1 MNISARSMSR
11 NFTIAVLAIGVL
23 TAFTASDALE
33 ALQEKFQAG
42 GVFRA
47 EMDHSYRDSFTGETT
62 VTKGTIWL
70 AKDGY
75 KVETADQT
83 ILVHKGTSR
92 VYNRSRKQL
101 ILSDYHP
108 EEDDFA
114 PSRFFDNDG
123 GAFTAT
129 DRVVEGRTSIQI
141 KFTDPFDLLRSA
153 TIQIGTGGMPLSI
166 AAEDQA
172 DNRMTTRFNS
182 GRFQA
187 DSIGVFRINLPAGIE
202 LIDLREN

>member
-1 MNISARSMSR
+1 MSR
-11 NFTIAVLAIGVL
+11 NFAIAILTIGVL
-23 TAFTASDALE
+23 TAFTASDALTS
-33 ALQEKFQAG
+33 LQEKFRSG

-47 EMDHSYRDSFTGETT
+47 EMDHSYRDSFTGETS

-70 AKDGY
+70 TKDGY
-75 KVETADQT
+75 KVETSDQT
-83 ILVHKGTSR
+83 IVVHKGISR

-101 ILSDYHP
+101 ILSNYHP

-123 GAFTAT
+123 NAFTAT

-153 TIQIGTGGMPLSI
+153 TIQIGAGGLPLSI

-182 GRFQA
+182 GRFLT
-187 DSIGVFRINLPAGIE
+187 DSTGVFRIDLPSGIE
-202 LIDLREN
+202 LIDLRDN

>member
-1 MNISARSMSR
+1 MSR

-23 TAFTASDALE
+23 TAFTASDALKS
-33 ALQEKFQAG
+33 LQAKFESG

-75 KVETADQT
+75 KVETSDQT

-187 DSIGVFRINLPAGIE
+187 DSIGVFRITFPAGIE

>member
-1 MNISARSMSR
+1 MSR
-11 NFTIAVLAIGVL
+11 NLTIAVLAIGVL
-23 TAFTASDALE
+23 TAFTASDALKT
-33 ALQEKFQAG
+33 LQSKFQSG

-62 VTKGTIWL
+62 VTRGTIWL

-83 ILVHKGTSR
+83 ILVHKGISR

-101 ILSDYHP
+101 ILSNYHP

-123 GAFTAT
+123 SAFTAT
-129 DRVVEGRTSIQI
+129 DRVVEGRTQIQI

-153 TIQIGTGGMPLSI
+153 TIQIGAGGMPLSI
-166 AAEDQA
+166 SAEDQA
-172 DNRMTTRFNS
+172 DNRMTTRFTS

-187 DSIGVFRINLPAGIE
+187 DSIGVFRIDLPSGIE
-202 LIDLREN
+202 RIDLRDN

>member
-1 MNISARSMSR
+1 MSR
-11 NFTIAVLAIGVL
+11 NLTIALLSIGVL
-23 TAFTASDALE
+23 TAFTASDALQS
-33 ALQEKFQAG
+33 LQAKFESG

-75 KVETADQT
+75 KVETGDQT
-83 ILVHKGTSR
+83 ILVHKGTSK
-92 VYNRSRKQL
+92 VYNRTRKQL
-101 ILSDYHP
+101 ILSNYHP

-114 PSRFFDNDG
+114 PSRFFDNESG
-123 GAFTAT
+123 TFTAV
-129 DRVVEGRTSIQI
+129 DRVVEGRTTIQI

-166 AAEDQA
+166 SAEDQA
-172 DNRMTTRFNS
+172 DNRMTTRFNA

-187 DSIGVFRINLPAGIE
+187 DSIGVFKIHLPTGVEI
-202 LIDLREN
+202 IDLRED

>member
-1 MNISARSMSR
+1 MSR
-11 NFTIAVLAIGVL
+11 NLTIAVLAIGVL
-23 TAFTASDALE
+23 SAFTASDALK
-33 ALQEKFQAG
+33 ALQEKFQTG

-47 EMDHSYRDSFTGETT
+47 DMDHSYRDSFTGETS

-83 ILVHKGTSR
+83 ILVHKGVSR

-101 ILSDYHP
+101 ILSDYRP

-123 GAFTAT
+123 SAFKAT
-129 DRVVEGRTSIQI
+129 DRVVEGRTTIQI
-141 KFTDPFDLLRSA
+141 AFSDPFDLLRSA

-172 DNRMTTRFNS
+172 DNRMTTKFVS

-187 DSIGVFRINLPAGIE
+187 DSIGVFRINLPSGIE
-202 LIDLREN
+202 VIDLRDN